1 MTYLLYNAA
10 LRAISP
16 AAHVY
21 LRIHS
26 RHRELLARFAPSVPR
41 FASRPIWVHAC
52 SVGEVGAA
60 RALIAAVQRRFPGAP
75 VLLTTSTVSGYA
87 LAHKNASDYAV
98 SWCPFDSKSAVRRF
112 IARLR
117 PRALVLV
124 ETEVWPNLLREA
136 HRSDVPVVL
145 VNGRISEKHFRRY
158 HRFRALFRPVFALL
172 NAAGVQDEVYRDRI
186 VALGSVPD
194 RVVVTGNTKFDAVV
208 TEIDA
213 HTRARVR
220 REIGVPGDHMILLFG
235 STRPGD
241 EALAAACWK
250 VLREKY
256 PRLHLVVAPRHID
269 RLGEAIRPFDEP
281 VLRRT
286 ELRSGV
292 LPADARVFFLDT
304 VGELVQFYA
313 VADAAVIGGSFYPGV
328 EGHNPLEPAAL
339 GVPTVFGPFMK
350 NFAEPARALLDANGA
365 RQVERPED
373 LCAVLDAL
381 FADPAERRRIGT
393 LGRRAVLAG
402 RGAIERNI
410 DLIAGVIRK
419 KED

>member
-1 MTYLLYNAA
+1 MTYFLYNAV
-10 LRAISP
+10 LRAITP
-16 AAHVY
+16 AVHLY
-21 LRIHS
+21 LRVHP
-26 RHRELLARFAPSVPR
+26 RHRELLARFAPTVPR
-41 FASRPIWVHAC
+41 FVSRPIWVHAC
-52 SVGEVGAA
+52 SVGEVGTA
-60 RALIAAVQRRFPGAP
+60 RAFIAALQQRIPGVP
-75 VLLTTSTVSGYA
+75 VLLTTSTASGHA
-87 LAHKNASDYAV
+87 LARKNASDFAV
-98 SWCPFDSKSAVRRF
+98 SWCPFDSRGVVRPF
-112 IARLR
+112 ITRLR
-117 PRALVLV
+117 PRALVLI

-136 HRSDVPVVL
+136 HRSDVPVIV

-158 HRFRALFRPVFALL
+158 HRFRALFRPVFGLL
-172 NAAGVQDEVYRDRI
+172 SAAGVQDDVYRERI
-186 VALGSVPD
+186 IALGAAPD
-194 RVVVTGNTKFDAVV
+194 RVSVTGNTKFDAVV
-208 TEIDA
+208 TEMDA

-241 EALAAACWK
+241 EALAAACWNE
-250 VLREKY
+250 LRKKY

-269 RLGEAIRPFDEP
+269 RIDEAMKPFDEA

-286 ELRSGV
+286 ETKSV
-292 LPADARVFFLDT
+292 EASASSRVFFVDT

-313 VADAAVIGGSFYPGV
+313 VADVAVVGGSFYPGV

-373 LCAVLDAL
+373 LCALLDAL
-381 FADPAERRRIGT
+381 LADPAERRRLGT
-393 LGRRAVLAG
+393 LGRRTVLAG

-410 DLIAGVIRK
+410 DLISRVIGRK
-419 KED
+419 EG